1 MLKTEIIKR
10 EKKGINLGMQGDNEY
25 SIEVQHV
32 DKYFNIYYDKAGS
45 FKEKILFWN
54 REIEKKEEKF

>member
-1 MLKTEIIKR
+1 
-10 EKKGINLGMQGDNEY
+10 MQGENEY

-54 REIEKKEEKF
+54 RNRKELLLVLMEAENQHC